1 MPYIPNLSNKL
12 LFAHAHS
19 KKTGEQVGLYCATF
33 SYSPVDS
40 ANDLL
45 KRTFLHCGNVFII
58 VDYFPFKADAN
69 KVIEL
74 MGETTDSAIVNLST
88 KRPDY
93 YIKTLPFVEKLK
105 SDLTQIST
113 DLSSDKSTDK

>member
-1 MPYIPNLSNKL
+1 MPYIPNRSNKL
-12 LFAHAHS
+12 LFAHVHS
-19 KKTGEQVGLYCATF
+19 RKTGEQVGLYCATF
-33 SYSPVDS
+33 SFSPAIS

-45 KRTFLHCGNVFII
+45 KRTFLHCGDVFII
-58 VDYFPFKADAN
+58 VDYFPFKADAK

-74 MGETTDSAIVNLST
+74 IKQTTDSAIVNLST

-105 SDLTQIST
+105 SDLTQISA
-113 DLSSDKSTDK
+113 DLSSDK